1 MKKNISKPDFTKAF
15 KIFLSFGTLS
25 LAISGITLI
34 GIKNRDKTEHF
45 NVPITHSDQQ
55 TEKLLDQINY
65 LSIGDSISA
74 GFNWD
79 YSVDL
84 RGKIDENNKIN
95 GLSYPAFFASFI
107 QKIKPNALKS
117 FDNLALS
124 WTTISD
130 WLYLLNP
137 ENQFYKNSDKTHF
150 NFNYHLDK
158 KLDSPYGQQIR
169 DVFGDFNLNSY
180 PKLYQKIKNSN
191 LLTLSLGANDLMESI
206 DFRTIAK
213 PMQKLASKGEAS
225 FEFAQNI
232 EIANQKIYRNLQL
245 LIHRL
250 REINPD
256 LQIVLVGYNSLSSKI
271 IKFFE
276 KMLTNEIGVP
286 ENYAD
291 SVIKRLN
298 STIKKAAKTQKVNY
312 VDLYNESIWQEKSSE
327 FSTND
332 LDIHPSTKGYKKM
345 AQDLLFKLAF
355 EQNLEFKNEAN
366 TKLNWDENYVQKDA
380 NYYRRILN
388 LGQNSKILKA
398 LTVDNSPE
406 KFISENSE
414 IEELTTK
421 NVKKATKS
429 PIENFINV
437 ILNNNFGAF
446 LSRFVQ
452 LAVQNNSSVQK
463 VLTDFW
469 QENQNSGAS
478 FSEIL
483 QKIYSSG
490 FFSKIINRFQDYVQ
504 DVTNNKNWEKA
515 TISGLVNYIFADF
528 DEKQIIDV
536 LNTVVTSEFADKN
549 PEKIKELIFSS
560 IFGQTIIQDLLI
572 NNIIKIDL
580 KNKEDLKVVFTFDSI
595 RKLFSKI
602 ITDYHLRSSEY
613 KNSQNFHE
621 IIRTYLENPDNDN
634 DNVIFIRNFISETLK
649 HHESVK
655 LLVSIINDNFEF
667 NLNEADQ
674 SAIVNLLVS
683 IADVVVR
690 TNVWAKLNDQAA
702 KNFLGVIK
710 GIKTTDIAE
719 NIASIFSEQIYT
731 NYSSFFK
738 DSKNLLDLFHELLSF
753 DLSQNQID
761 SLKKL
766 LNKFYPILTKFDIT
780 NFIDDSDPNYAS
792 FSFFFDSLKDFLSS
806 NSFKPLVDIVN
817 QAINDF
823 LVNKS
828 TYQQIDSLN
837 RFGFQFLANNLPKL
851 EENIYEFIA
860 RNVENGEFLTNLSSL
875 ISNSLSSQG
884 LNDTSISTFTSIIEL
899 IFQDFRDKYQAWKED
914 KTSPTDN
921 LIFTF
926 VKAALE
932 NFKAFTKENFDE
944 YNSAKLRFEEAQKQQ
959 KTLEIAQYSH
969 KMASLDETLSFQ
981 NFSSYFLNNF
991 FSQETIYKL
1000 LKNLASLDFKTKI
1013 LDGNLVLFFKNLFGQ
1028 SFLHKQLLEKLNQN
1042 SFFSKPKIQNSLL
1055 SILTNFFESEQV
1067 DKLLSELIKYFFDQR
1082 KFELHP
1088 NFNSLVENFIKENTS
1103 LIEEVFRL
1111 FLGDSSTWNSISDF
1125 LKIILQE
1132 YNLKLSD
1139 NSVQTILDLVRD
1151 IFSKL
1156 RDSTLDFDDQTK
1168 THSPLII
1175 KALISIIF
1183 DAISGNSTPKKPVLE
1198 TLFDSLSVDIANNYY
1213 STEESNNLDNSENQG
1228 KISQNS
1234 ISTLISEIISSDP
1247 ISEQIR
1253 AGLKNVPK
1261 DYLDNIL
1268 PIFDWFLKSPELK
1281 NLFNSYFK
1289 IVAKAK
1295 IQKPLDNFSLIKTL
1309 FERQHFNKII
1319 GEFIVK
1325 LDEKN
1330 ETLVDNFGKLAGKI
1344 FETQFE
1350 KTEFQPLFK
1359 LVKEIIQNNIDNF
1372 YKNESDPKDLFP
1384 PEASTV
1390 NVSQDFSEGPVK
1402 TQLFSDTE
1410 PNAAQNSTST
1420 STSNQSD
1427 STQLESIYTKENA
1440 LLTKFISILGK
1451 FTSGDFS
1458 ASDLNLLLESEIAKE
1473 EFIVELIKQV
1483 ASVYNKIDES
1493 EKDNLW
1499 KVITK
1504 IFQSKFFKEKINS
1517 LAIGDVS
1524 SFSLFSNL
1532 SEEKRQQIEP
1542 LLKDLLL
1549 QFLPDSANKVLI
1561 FRLLKYINENPM
1573 VFKDVKTFSSLLA
1586 NFLNDKPSSQINQN
1600 QNQSEVQN
1608 NSEFLKSYLWYVV
1621 NFLVKDEK
1629 FSELVIDVIASY
1641 LKLNLD
1647 DNKDYSSKIENP
1659 REMLK
1664 KFLREF
1670 IGLGLENPLISGIL
1684 DQIVDAIKKSDTSQ
1698 QAKSFFETLFNK
1710 LDLSKVLN
1718 LDLVI
1723 KIEPKIEDSTPQTPQ
1738 IDTQNLIN
1746 ETNLSINTPKGQ
1758 KISTQLFAEFF
1769 DTLFLTSP
1777 KWDSRNKDN
1786 NSPILNELNNIEYT
1800 GISLKEVFGSGS
1812 NKGSGGNGGSGG
1824 NDGSGGKDSQL
1835 DAISKLF
1842 HKIWYSEKT
1851 KEKISIDNFKN
1862 TPKGRFLY
1870 RLVLILLFY
1879 TYESRI
1885 SQANYIVRSS
1895 AFYGGAL
1902 SSYTASEVIRASLQS
1917 GEQSNKNNTRDSD
1930 YKTFIDKI
1938 IGDPVKSKGW
1948 LWNTYYKSHDVK
1960 LNDMLTMIYYN
1971 SETNRFSDVT
1981 GQPKLR
1987 DQIFQQ
1993 IHDGTYPANY
2003 EDPNRTR

>member
-213 PMQKLASKGEAS
+213 PMQKLASKGEAN

-312 VDLYNESIWQEKSSE
+312 VDLYNESIWQNKTFE

-366 TKLNWDENYVQKDA
+366 TKLNWGENYVQKDT

-388 LGQNSKILKA
+388 LGQNSEIFNA

-406 KFISENSE
+406 KFISEDSE
-414 IEELTTK
+414 IEKLTVQ
-421 NVKKATKS
+421 NVKKPAES

-446 LSRFVQ
+446 LSRFMQ

-469 QENQNSGAS
+469 QENQNSGTS

-490 FFSKIINRFQDYVQ
+490 FFSKIINRFQTYVQ
-504 DVTNNKNWEKA
+504 DVTNKKDWEKA

-602 ITDYHLRSSEY
+602 ITDYHLRSNQY

-702 KNFLGVIK
+702 KNFLDVIK
-710 GIKTTDIAE
+710 NIKTTDIAE

-792 FSFFFDSLKDFLSS
+792 FSFFFDSAKDFLAS
-806 NSFKPLVDIVN
+806 NSFKPLTDIVN

-860 RNVENGEFLTNLSSL
+860 RNVENGEFLTNLTSL
-875 ISNSLSSQG
+875 ISSSLSSQG
-884 LNDTSISTFTSIIEL
+884 LNDKSIETFTSIIKL
-899 IFQDFRDKYQAWKED
+899 IFQDFRDKYQALKED
-914 KTSPTDN
+914 ETSPTDN

-926 VKAALE
+926 VKSALE

-959 KTLEIAQYSH
+959 KAVEIAQYSH

-991 FSQETIYKL
+991 FTQETIYKL
-1000 LKNLASLDFKTKI
+1000 LKNLASLDFKNKI
-1013 LDGNLVLFFKNLFGQ
+1013 SNENLVSFFKNLFGQ
-1028 SFLHKQLLEKLNQN
+1028 SFLHKQLIEKLNQN
-1042 SFFSKPKIQNSLL
+1042 SFFSKPKIKNSVL

-1067 DKLLSELIKYFFDQR
+1067 EKLISELIKYFFDEK
-1082 KFELHP
+1082 KFVLYP
-1088 NFNSLVENFIKENTS
+1088 NFNSLVENFIKENTP

-1139 NSVQTILDLVRD
+1139 SSVQTILDLVRD

-1156 RDSTLDFDDQTK
+1156 RNSTLNFDDQTK

-1183 DAISGNSTPKKPVLE
+1183 DAISGNSTPKKSVLE
-1198 TLFDSLSVDIANNYY
+1198 TLFDSFSVDIANNYY
-1213 STEESNNLDNSENQG
+1213 SEDQTNSLDNRENQG
-1228 KISQNS
+1228 KISQDS
-1234 ISTLISEIISSDP
+1234 ISTLISEIISSNP

-1253 AGLKNVPK
+1253 VGLKNVPQ
-1261 DYLDNIL
+1261 DYLENIL

-1309 FERQHFNKII
+1309 FEKQYFNKII
-1319 GEFIVK
+1319 GDFIVK
-1325 LDEKN
+1325 LDETN
-1330 ETLVDNFGKLAGKI
+1330 DTLIDNFGKLAGKI
-1344 FETQFE
+1344 FETEFE

-1372 YKNESDPKDLFP
+1372 YKNESDPKELFP
-1384 PEASTV
+1384 PEAATV
-1390 NVSQDFSEGPVK
+1390 NVSQDVSEALAN
-1402 TQLFSDTE
+1402 TQLFSD
-1410 PNAAQNSTST
+1410 ASDAQESQSSSPPTTPSETTSPK
-1420 STSNQSD
+1420 SEAN
-1427 STQLESIYTKENA
+1427 YTKDNA

-1458 ASDLNLLLESEIAKE
+1458 ASDLNLLLESEIANE

-1483 ASVYNKIDES
+1483 ASVYNKIEES
-1493 EKDNLW
+1493 EKNDLW

-1524 SFSLFSNL
+1524 SFPLFSNL
-1532 SEEKRQQIEP
+1532 SEQKKQQIEP
-1542 LLKDLLL
+1542 LLKELLL
-1549 QFLPDSANKVLI
+1549 EFLPDSANKVLI
-1561 FRLLKYINENPM
+1561 FRLLRYINENPM
-1573 VFKDVKTFSSLLA
+1573 VFKEVKTFSSLLV
-1586 NFLNDKPSSQINQN
+1586 NFLNDKPSTQKNQS

-1621 NFLVKDEK
+1621 HFLVKNDK
-1629 FSELVIDVIASY
+1629 FSNLVIDVIASY

-1647 DNKDYSSKIENP
+1647 NKDYSSKIEKP
-1659 REMLK
+1659 RDILK
-1664 KFLREF
+1664 EFLRKF

-1684 DQIVDAIKKSDTSQ
+1684 DQIVESIKKSDTSQ

-1718 LDLVI
+1718 LDLVV
-1723 KIEPKIEDSTPQTPQ
+1723 KIEPKIGDSTQQTSQ
-1738 IDTQNLIN
+1738 TETQNLID
-1746 ETNLSINTPKGQ
+1746 ETNLSIKTPTGQ

-1777 KWDSRNKDN
+1777 KWDSTNKDN

-1800 GISLKEVFGSGS
+1800 GISLKEVFGSSG
-1812 NKGSGGNGGSGG
+1812 NKGSGGKGGSGV
-1824 NDGSGGKDSQL
+1824 NNESGGKDSQL

-1851 KEKISIDNFKN
+1851 KSKISIDNFKDSA
-1862 TPKGRFLY
+1862 KGRFLY

-1885 SQANYIVRSS
+1885 SQANYIIQSS
-1895 AFYGGAL
+1895 AFYGGLL

-1917 GEQSNKNNTRDSD
+1917 GEQSDKNNTKDD
-1930 YKTFIDKI
+1930 EYKTFIDKI
-1938 IGDPVKSKGW
+1938 IGNPVKSSGW
-1948 LWNTYYKSHDVK
+1948 WTTWYKSYDVK

-1971 SETNRFSDVT
+1971 LDANRFFHDT

-1993 IHDGTYPANY
+1993 IHDGTYPDNY
-2003 EDPNRTR
+2003 ENPTTKR

>member
-34 GIKNRDKTEHF
+34 GIKNRDKTEYF

-137 ENQFYKNSDKTHF
+137 ENPVYKHSDKTHF

-169 DVFGDFNLNSY
+169 EVFGDFNSNSY
-180 PKLYQKIKNSN
+180 PKLYKKIKDSN

-213 PMQKLASKGEAS
+213 PMQKLASKGEAN

-232 EIANQKIYRNLQL
+232 EIVNQKIYRNLQL
-245 LIHRL
+245 LIQSL
-250 REINPD
+250 RKINPD

-286 ENYAD
+286 ENYVD
-291 SVIKRLN
+291 LVIKRLN
-298 STIKKAAKTQKVNY
+298 STIKKAAKSQKVNY
-312 VDLYNESIWQEKSSE
+312 VDLYNESIWQAKTSE

-355 EQNLEFKNEAN
+355 QQDLEFKNEAN
-366 TKLNWDENYVQKDA
+366 TKLQWDENYVQKDT

-388 LGQNSKILKA
+388 LGNNSEIFNA

-406 KFISENSE
+406 KFISEDSE
-414 IEELTTK
+414 IEKLTTQ
-421 NVKKATKS
+421 NVKKSTES

-446 LSRFVQ
+446 LSRFMQ

-463 VLTDFW
+463 ILTDFW
-469 QENQNSGAS
+469 QENQKSGAS

-490 FFSKIINRFQDYVQ
+490 FFSKIINRFQTYVQ
-504 DVTNNKNWEKA
+504 DVTNKKDWEKA
-515 TISGLVNYIFADF
+515 TISGLVNYIFVDF

-613 KNSQNFHE
+613 KNAQNFHE
-621 IIRTYLENPDNDN
+621 IIRTYLENPENDN

-649 HHESVK
+649 HHDSVK

-766 LNKFYPILTKFDIT
+766 LNKFYPVLTKFDIT
-780 NFIDDSDPNYAS
+780 NFIDDSNPNFAS
-792 FSFFFDSLKDFLSS
+792 FSFFLDSAKDFLSS
-806 NSFKPLVDIVN
+806 NSFKPLADIVN
-817 QAINDF
+817 QAIDDF

-828 TYQQIDSLN
+828 IYQQIDNLN

-875 ISNSLSSQG
+875 ISNSLNSQG
-884 LNDTSISTFTSIIEL
+884 LNEKSIETFTSIIEL
-899 IFQDFRDKYQAWKED
+899 IFQDFRDKYLLWKED
-914 KTSPTDN
+914 NTSPTDN

-926 VKAALE
+926 VKAALD

-944 YNSAKLRFEEAQKQQ
+944 YNSVKLRFEEAEKQQ
-959 KTLEIAQYSH
+959 KAVEIARYSH

-991 FSQETIYKL
+991 FSQDTIYKL
-1000 LKNLASLDFKTKI
+1000 LKNLASLNFKTKI
-1013 LDGNLVLFFKNLFGQ
+1013 SDDNLVLFFKNLFGQ

-1055 SILTNFFESEQV
+1055 SILTNFFESKEV
-1067 DKLLSELIKYFFDQR
+1067 EKLLSELIKYFFDEK
-1082 KFELHP
+1082 KFQSHP
-1088 NFNSLVENFIKENTS
+1088 NFNSLVENFLKENTP

-1132 YNLKLSD
+1132 YNLKLSEQ
-1139 NSVQTILDLVRD
+1139 SVQTILDLVRD

-1156 RDSTLDFDDQTK
+1156 RDSTLDFNDQTK

-1213 STEESNNLDNSENQG
+1213 STDQTNTLDNTEKQA

-1253 AGLKNVPK
+1253 AGLKNVPQ

-1281 NLFNSYFK
+1281 DLFNSYFK
-1289 IVAKAK
+1289 IVAKAQ

-1309 FERQHFNKII
+1309 FEQQYFNKII
-1319 GEFIVK
+1319 GDFIVK

-1330 ETLVDNFGKLAGKI
+1330 ETLIDNFGKLAGKI
-1344 FETQFE
+1344 FETEFE

-1359 LVKEIIQNNIDNF
+1359 LVKEIIQNNIDHF
-1372 YKNESDPKDLFP
+1372 YKNESDPKQLLI
-1384 PEASTV
+1384 PEATTV

-1410 PNAAQNSTST
+1410 PNVAQNPAST

-1483 ASVYNKIDES
+1483 ASVYNKIQDS
-1493 EKDNLW
+1493 EKNDLW

-1504 IFQSKFFKEKINS
+1504 IFQSKFFKDKINS

-1542 LLKDLLL
+1542 LLKELLL
-1549 QFLPDSANKVLI
+1549 EFLPDSANKVLI
-1561 FRLLKYINENPM
+1561 FRLLRYINENQK
-1573 VFKDVKTFSSLLA
+1573 VFKHVKTFSSLLA
-1586 NFLNDKPSSQINQN
+1586 NFLNDKPSTQSAQSQD
-1600 QNQSEVQN
+1600 QSEVQN
-1608 NSEFLKSYLWYVV
+1608 NGEFLKSYLWYVV
-1621 NFLVKDEK
+1621 HFLVKNDK
-1629 FSELVIDVIASY
+1629 FSNLVIDVIASY

-1647 DNKDYSSKIENP
+1647 NKDYSSKIEKP
-1659 REMLK
+1659 RDILK
-1664 KFLREF
+1664 EFLRKF

-1684 DQIVDAIKKSDTSQ
+1684 DQIVESIKNSDTSQ

-1718 LDLVI
+1718 LDLVV
-1723 KIEPKIEDSTPQTPQ
+1723 KIEPKIGDSTQQTSQ
-1738 IDTQNLIN
+1738 TETQNLID
-1746 ETNLSINTPKGQ
+1746 ETNLSIKTPTGQ

-1777 KWDSRNKDN
+1777 KWDSTNKDN

-1800 GISLKEVFGSGS
+1800 GISLKEVFGSSS
-1812 NKGSGGNGGSGG
+1812 NKGSGGKGGSGV
-1824 NDGSGGKDSQL
+1824 NNGSGGKDSQL

-1851 KEKISIDNFKN
+1851 KSKISIDNFKDSA
-1862 TPKGRFLY
+1862 KGRFLY

-1885 SQANYIVRSS
+1885 SQANYIIQSS
-1895 AFYGGAL
+1895 AFYGGLL

-1917 GEQSNKNNTRDSD
+1917 GEQSDKNNTKDD
-1930 YKTFIDKI
+1930 EYKTFIDKI
-1938 IGDPVKSKGW
+1938 IGNPVKSSGW
-1948 LWNTYYKSHDVK
+1948 WTTWYKSYDVK

-1971 SETNRFSDVT
+1971 LDANRFFHDT

-1993 IHDGTYPANY
+1993 IHDGTYPDNY
-2003 EDPNRTR
+2003 ENPTTKR

>member
-25 LAISGITLI
+25 LVISGITLI

-79 YSVDL
+79 YSIDL
-84 RGKIDENNKIN
+84 RGKIDENNQIN

-169 DVFGDFNLNSY
+169 EVFGDFNLNSY
-180 PKLYQKIKNSN
+180 PKLYKKIKDSN

-213 PMQKLASKGEAS
+213 PLQKLASKGEAN

-245 LIHRL
+245 LIQRL

-298 STIKKAAKTQKVNY
+298 STIKKAAKNQKVNY
-312 VDLYNESIWQEKSSE
+312 VDLYNESIWQAKSSE

-366 TKLNWDENYVQKDA
+366 TKLNWDENYVQKDT

-388 LGQNSKILKA
+388 LGQNSDIFNA
-398 LTVDNSPE
+398 LTVDNSTE

-414 IEELTTK
+414 IEEWTAQ
-421 NVKKATKS
+421 NVKKPTES
-429 PIENFINV
+429 PIENFVNV

-446 LSRFVQ
+446 LSRFIQ
-452 LAVQNNSSVQK
+452 LAVQNNSSAQK
-463 VLTDFW
+463 ILTDFW
-469 QENQNSGAS
+469 QENQKSGAS

-504 DVTNNKNWEKA
+504 DVTDNKNWEKA

-621 IIRTYLENPDNDN
+621 IIRTYLENPNNDN

-655 LLVSIINDNFEF
+655 LLISIINDNFEF
-667 NLNEADQ
+667 NLNDADQ
-674 SAIVNLLVS
+674 NAIVNLLVS

-702 KNFLGVIK
+702 KNFLDVIK
-710 GIKTTDIAE
+710 KINTTDIAE

-780 NFIDDSDPNYAS
+780 NFIDDSNPNYAS
-792 FSFFFDSLKDFLSS
+792 FSFFFDSAKDFLAS
-806 NSFKPLVDIVN
+806 NSFKPLADIVN

-884 LNDTSISTFTSIIEL
+884 LNEKSIETFTSIIKL

-914 KTSPTDN
+914 KTNPTDN

-926 VKAALE
+926 VKSALE

-944 YNSAKLRFEEAQKQQ
+944 YNSAKLRFEEAKKQQ
-959 KTLEIAQYSH
+959 KTVEITQYSH
-969 KMASLDETLSFQ
+969 KMATLDEALSFQ

-991 FSQETIYKL
+991 FSQGTIYKL
-1000 LKNLASLDFKTKI
+1000 LKNLASLDFKNKI
-1013 LDGNLVLFFKNLFGQ
+1013 SNENLVSFFKNLFGQ

-1042 SFFSKPKIQNSLL
+1042 SFFSKPKIKNSVLN
-1055 SILTNFFESEQV
+1055 ILTNFFESEQV
-1067 DKLLSELIKYFFDQR
+1067 EKLLSELIKYFFDEE
-1082 KFELHP
+1082 KFKSHP
-1088 NFNSLVENFIKENTS
+1088 NFNSLVENFLKENTP

-1111 FLGDSSTWNSISDF
+1111 FLGDSSTWNSISEF

-1139 NSVQTILDLVRD
+1139 SSVQTILDLVRD

-1156 RDSTLDFDDQTK
+1156 RDSTLDFNDQTK

-1198 TLFDSLSVDIANNYY
+1198 TLFDSFSVDIANNYY
-1213 STEESNNLDNSENQG
+1213 SEDQTNTLNNRENQG
-1228 KISQNS
+1228 TISQDS
-1234 ISTLISEIISSDP
+1234 ISTLISEIISSNP
-1247 ISEQIR
+1247 ISEEIR
-1253 AGLKNVPK
+1253 ASLKNVPQK
-1261 DYLDNIL
+1261 YLDNIL

-1309 FERQHFNKII
+1309 FEQQYFNKII
-1319 GEFIVK
+1319 GDFIVK

-1330 ETLVDNFGKLAGKI
+1330 ETLIDNFGKLAGKI

-1372 YKNESDPKDLFP
+1372 YKNESDPKELLI
-1384 PEASTV
+1384 PEATTV
-1390 NVSQDFSEGPVK
+1390 NVSQDFSEEPAK
-1402 TQLFSDTE
+1402 TQLFSDAE
-1410 PNAAQNSTST
+1410 PNAGQNSTST
-1420 STSNQSD
+1420 STLNASD
-1427 STQLESIYTKENA
+1427 SSQLQANYTKDNA

-1458 ASDLNLLLESEIAKE
+1458 ASDLNLLLESEIANE

-1483 ASVYNKIDES
+1483 ASVYNKIQDS
-1493 EKDNLW
+1493 EKNDLW

-1504 IFQSKFFKEKINS
+1504 IFQSKFFKDKINS

-1532 SEEKRQQIEP
+1532 SEAKRHQIEP
-1542 LLKDLLL
+1542 LLKELLL
-1549 QFLPDSANKVLI
+1549 EFLPNSANKVLI
-1561 FRLLKYINENPM
+1561 FRLLSYINKNPM
-1573 VFKDVKTFSSLLA
+1573 VFKGVKTFSSLLA
-1586 NFLNDKPSSQINQN
+1586 NFLKDELSTQN
-1600 QNQSEVQN
+1600 TQSQNQSEVQN

-1621 NFLVKDEK
+1621 HFLVKNDK
-1629 FSELVIDVIASY
+1629 FSDLVIDVIASY

-1659 REMLK
+1659 RDILK
-1664 KFLREF
+1664 KFLTEF

-1684 DQIVDAIKKSDTSQ
+1684 DQIVDSIKNSDTSQ

-1718 LDLVI
+1718 LDLVV
-1723 KIEPKIEDSTPQTPQ
+1723 KIEPKIEDSVQPTSQTE
-1738 IDTQNLIN
+1738 TQNLID
-1746 ETNLSINTPKGQ
+1746 ETNLSINAPKGQ

-1769 DTLFLTSP
+1769 DTLFLASP
-1777 KWDSRNKDN
+1777 KWDSANKDN

-1800 GISLKEVFGSGS
+1800 GISLKEVFGSG
-1812 NKGSGGNGGSGG
+1812 GNGGSGG
-1824 NDGSGGKDSQL
+1824 KGGSGGNNGSGGKDSQL

-1851 KEKISIDNFKN
+1851 KSKISIDNFKN

-1917 GEQSNKNNTRDSD
+1917 GEQSDKNNTKDSD

-1948 LWNTYYKSHDVK
+1948 IWNTYYSSSDVK

-1971 SETNRFSDVT
+1971 LEGNRFSHDT

-1987 DQIFQQ
+1987 DQVLQQ
-1993 IHDGTYPANY
+1993 IHDGTYPTNY
-2003 EDPNRTR
+2003 DKPTRAK

>member
-34 GIKNRDKTEHF
+34 GIKNRDKTEHI
-45 NVPITHSDQQ
+45 NIPITHSDQQ

-107 QKIKPNALKS
+107 QKIKPNALRS

-150 NFNYHLDK
+150 NFNYYLDQ

-213 PMQKLASKGEAS
+213 PMQKLASKGEAN

-291 SVIKRLN
+291 SVVKRLN
-298 STIKKAAKTQKVNY
+298 STIKKAAKNQKVNY
-312 VDLYNESIWQEKSSE
+312 VDLYNESIWQAKSSE
-327 FSTND
+327 FSAND

-366 TKLNWDENYVQKDA
+366 TKLQWDENYVQKDT

-388 LGQNSKILKA
+388 LGNNSKIFNA

-406 KFISENSE
+406 KFISETSE
-414 IEELTTK
+414 IEELTTQ
-421 NVKKATKS
+421 NVKKATQS

-446 LSRFVQ
+446 LSRFMQ

-463 VLTDFW
+463 ILTDFW
-469 QENQNSGAS
+469 QENQNSDAS

-490 FFSKIINRFQDYVQ
+490 FFSKIINRFQTYVQ
-504 DVTNNKNWEKA
+504 DVTDNKNWEKA

-621 IIRTYLENPDNDN
+621 IIRTYLENPDNDS

-792 FSFFFDSLKDFLSS
+792 FSFFFDSAKDFLAS
-806 NSFKPLVDIVN
+806 NSFKPLTDIVN

-884 LNDTSISTFTSIIEL
+884 LNEESIETFTSIIKL
-899 IFQDFRDKYQAWKED
+899 IFQDFRDKYQALKED
-914 KTSPTDN
+914 DTSPTDN

-944 YNSAKLRFEEAQKQQ
+944 YNSTKLRFEEAEKQQ
-959 KTLEIAQYSH
+959 KTVEIAQYSH

-1000 LKNLASLDFKTKI
+1000 LKNLASLDFKNKI
-1013 LDGNLVLFFKNLFGQ
+1013 PDGNLVLFFKNLFGQ

-1042 SFFSKPKIQNSLL
+1042 SFFSKPKIKNSLL
-1055 SILTNFFESEQV
+1055 SILTNFFESKEV
-1067 DKLLSELIKYFFDQR
+1067 EKLLSELIKYFFDEK
-1082 KFELHP
+1082 KFVLYP

-1111 FLGDSSTWNSISDF
+1111 FLGDSSTWNSISEF

-1132 YNLKLSD
+1132 YNLKLSEE
-1139 NSVQTILDLVRD
+1139 SVQTILNLVRD

-1156 RDSTLDFDDQTK
+1156 KDSTLDFNDQTK

-1198 TLFDSLSVDIANNYY
+1198 TLFDSFSVDIANNYY
-1213 STEESNNLDNSENQG
+1213 STDQTNSLDNRENQG
-1228 KISQNS
+1228 KISQES
-1234 ISTLISEIISSDP
+1234 ISTLISEIISSTP

-1253 AGLKNVPK
+1253 AGLKNVPQ

-1268 PIFDWFLKSPELK
+1268 PIFDWFLKSPKLK
-1281 NLFNSYFK
+1281 DLFNSYFK

-1309 FERQHFNKII
+1309 FEQQYFNKII

-1330 ETLVDNFGKLAGKI
+1330 ETLIDNFGQLAGKI
-1344 FETQFE
+1344 FETKFE
-1350 KTEFQPLFK
+1350 KSEFQPLFK

-1372 YKNESDPKDLFP
+1372 YKNESDPKELII
-1384 PEASTV
+1384 PEATTV
-1390 NVSQDFSEGPVK
+1390 NVSQDFSEGLAK

-1410 PNAAQNSTST
+1410 PNVDQNSSSPTTSSETT
-1420 STSNQSD
+1420 SPKSEPN
-1427 STQLESIYTKENA
+1427 YTKDNA

-1458 ASDLNLLLESEIAKE
+1458 ASDLNLLLESEIANE

-1483 ASVYNKIDES
+1483 ASVYSKIEDS
-1493 EKDNLW
+1493 KKDNLW

-1532 SEEKRQQIEP
+1532 SEEKRQEIEP
-1542 LLKDLLL
+1542 LLKELLL

-1586 NFLNDKPSSQINQN
+1586 NFLKDESTQSAQSQS
-1600 QNQSEVQN
+1600 QSEVQN

-1621 NFLVKDEK
+1621 HFLVKNDK
-1629 FSELVIDVIASY
+1629 FSNLVIDVIASY

-1647 DNKDYSSKIENP
+1647 DNKDYSSKIEKP
-1659 REMLK
+1659 RDILK
-1664 KFLREF
+1664 KFLKEF
-1670 IGLGLENPLISGIL
+1670 IGLGLENPLISGIF
-1684 DQIVDAIKKSDTSQ
+1684 DQIVDSIKNSDTTQ

-1718 LDLVI
+1718 LDLVV
-1723 KIEPKIEDSTPQTPQ
+1723 KIEPKIEDSTKPASQ
-1738 IDTQNLIN
+1738 IDNQNLIDN
-1746 ETNLSINTPKGQ
+1746 TNLSIKTPKEQ

-1777 KWDSRNKDN
+1777 KWDSANKDN

-1800 GISLKEVFGSGS
+1800 GISLKEVFGSS
-1812 NKGSGGNGGSGG
+1812 GNGGSGG
-1824 NDGSGGKDSQL
+1824 KAGSGGNGGSGGKDSQL

-1842 HKIWYSEKT
+1842 HKIWFSEITKT
-1851 KEKISIDNFKN
+1851 KISIDNFKD
-1862 TPKGRFLY
+1862 TAKGRFLY

-1885 SQANYIVRSS
+1885 SKLGVKTW

-1902 SSYTASEVIRASLQS
+1902 SSYTASEIIRTSLQN
-1917 GEQSNKNNTRDSD
+1917 GEQSNQTKKTDTD
-1930 YKTFIDKI
+1930 YKNFIDKV
-1938 IGDPVKSKGW
+1938 IGDPVKVPGYF
-1948 LWNTYYKSHDVK
+1948 WNTYYSSSDVK

-1971 SETNRFSDVT
+1971 SEKNRFVHDT

-1987 DQIFQQ
+1987 DQILQQ
-1993 IHDGTYPANY
+1993 IHDGTYPDKHDN
-2003 EDPNRTR
+2003 PNRTR

>member
-1 MKKNISKPDFTKAF
+1 MKKNISKPDFSKAF

-34 GIKNRDKTEHF
+34 GIKNRDKTERF
-45 NVPITHSDQQ
+45 NIPVTHSDQQ

-79 YSVDL
+79 YSLDL
-84 RGKIDENNKIN
+84 RGKIDSNNKIN

-124 WTTISD
+124 WTTIAD

-137 ENQFYKNSDKTHF
+137 ENEFYKHSDKTHF
-150 NFNYHLDK
+150 HFNYHLDK
-158 KLDSPYGQQIR
+158 KLDSPYGEQIR
-169 DVFGDFNLNSY
+169 DVFGDFNSNSY
-180 PKLYQKIKNSN
+180 PKLYKKIKDSN
-191 LLTLSLGANDLMESI
+191 LLTLSLGANDLIEAI
-206 DFRTIAK
+206 DFRAIAK
-213 PMQKLASKGEAS
+213 PMQKLATKAEAN

-232 EIANQKIYRNLQL
+232 EIASQKIYRNLQL
-245 LIHRL
+245 LIQSL
-250 REINPD
+250 RQINPD

-276 KMLTNEIGVP
+276 KMLTNEIGLP

-291 SVIKRLN
+291 LIIQRLN
-298 STIKKAAKTQKVNY
+298 STIQKAAKSQKVNY
-312 VDLYNESIWQEKSSE
+312 VDLYNESIWQNKTSE
-327 FSTND
+327 FATND

-355 EQNLEFKNEAN
+355 EQDLEFKQEAN
-366 TKLNWDENYVQKDA
+366 TKLQWDENYVQKDI
-380 NYYRRILN
+380 NSYRRILN
-388 LGQNSKILKA
+388 LGKNSEIFSA
-398 LTVDNSPE
+398 LTVENSPE

-414 IEELTTK
+414 IEELTIQ
-421 NVKKATKS
+421 NVKKAENS
-429 PIENFINV
+429 PIQNFVNV

-446 LSRFVQ
+446 LNRFIQ

-463 VLTDFW
+463 ILTDFW
-469 QENQNSGAS
+469 QENQKTGAS
-478 FSEIL
+478 FTEIL
-483 QKIYSSG
+483 QKIFSSG
-490 FFSKIINRFQDYVQ
+490 FFSQIIERFQSYVQ

-515 TISGLVNYIFADF
+515 TISDLVSYIFADF

-536 LNTVVTSEFADKN
+536 LNTVVTSEFADNN
-549 PEKIKELIFSS
+549 PEKIKDLIFAS
-560 IFGQTIIQDLLI
+560 IFGQTIVQDLLI

-580 KNKEDLKVVFTFDSI
+580 KNKEDLKIVFTFDSI

-602 ITDYHLRSSEY
+602 ITDYHLRSKDY
-613 KNSQNFHE
+613 KNSQNFQE
-621 IIRTYLENPDNDN
+621 IIRTYLENPENDN
-634 DNVIFIRNFISETLK
+634 DNVAFIRNFISETLK
-649 HHESVK
+649 HHESVQ
-655 LLVSIINDNFEF
+655 LLVTIINDNFEF

-674 SAIVNLLVS
+674 TSIVDLLVS

-702 KNFLGVIK
+702 KNFLSVIK
-710 GIKTTDIAE
+710 QIKTTDISE
-719 NIASIFSEQIYT
+719 NITSIFSEQIYT

-766 LNKFYPILTKFDIT
+766 LNKFYPILTKFDLS
-780 NFIDDSDPNYAS
+780 NFIDDSNPNFAS

-806 NSFKPLVDIVN
+806 NSFKPLADIVN

-823 LVNKS
+823 LINKS
-828 TYQQIDSLN
+828 TYRQIDNLN

-860 RNVENGEFLTNLSSL
+860 RNVENGQFLTNLTSL

-884 LNDTSISTFTSIIEL
+884 LNDRSISTFTSIIEL
-899 IFQDFRDKYQAWKED
+899 IFHDFRDKYQIWKQD
-914 KTSPTDN
+914 RSAPTDN
-921 LIFTF
+921 LIFAF

-932 NFKAFTKENFDE
+932 NFEAFYKENFDE
-944 YNSAKLRFEEAQKQQ
+944 YNSVKFRLDEAKKQQ
-959 KTLEIAQYSH
+959 NTLEIEQYSR
-969 KMASLDETLSFQ
+969 KIALLDEALSFQ

-991 FSQETIYKL
+991 FTQDTIYTL

-1013 LDGNLVLFFKNLFGQ
+1013 SDENLVLFFKNLFEQ

-1042 SFFSKPKIQNSLL
+1042 SFFSNPKIQNSLL
-1055 SILTNFFESEQV
+1055 NVLTNFFESQQV
-1067 DKLLSELIKYFFDQR
+1067 EKLLSKLIEYFFD
-1082 KFELHP
+1082 KKAFELHP
-1088 NFNSLVENFIKENTS
+1088 NFNSLVENFLKQNTS
-1103 LIEEVFRL
+1103 LIEQVFTL
-1111 FLGDSSTWNSISDF
+1111 FLGDSSTWNSISEF

-1132 YNLKLSD
+1132 YKLNLSEK
-1139 NSVQTILDLVRD
+1139 SVQTILDLVRD

-1156 RDSTLDFDDQTK
+1156 KDSTLDFSDQSK

-1198 TLFDSLSVDIANNYY
+1198 TLFDSFSVDIANNYY
-1213 STEESNNLDNSENQG
+1213 STDQTNNLDNSENQST
-1228 KISQNS
+1228 ISQDS
-1234 ISTLISEIISSDP
+1234 IATLISEVVRSNP

-1253 AGLKNVPK
+1253 AGLANIPQE
-1261 DYLDNIL
+1261 YLESVM
-1268 PIFDWFLKSPELK
+1268 PIFDWFLQSPALK
-1281 NLFNSYFK
+1281 DLFNSYFK
-1289 IVAKAK
+1289 IVAKAEIK
-1295 IQKPLDNFSLIKTL
+1295 QPLNNLSLIKTL
-1309 FERQHFNKII
+1309 FEKQYFNKII

-1330 ETLVDNFGKLAGKI
+1330 DTLIDNFGTLAGKI

-1359 LVKEIIQNNIDNF
+1359 LVKEIIQNNLENF
-1372 YKNESDPKDLFP
+1372 YKDEIDPKQLFS
-1384 PEASTV
+1384 PEAATV
-1390 NVSQDFSEGPVK
+1390 NVSQNFSEAPAN
-1402 TQLFSDTE
+1402 TQLFNDTSNTE
-1410 PNAAQNSTST
+1410 ESQNSSSTTTSSEIT
-1420 STSNQSD
+1420 LT
-1427 STQLESIYTKENA
+1427 ESAANYTKENA
-1440 LLTKFISILGK
+1440 LLTKFISVLSRL
-1451 FTSGDFS
+1451 TSGDFS
-1458 ASDLNLLLESEIAKE
+1458 LSNFNLLLESEIANE

-1483 ASVYNKIDES
+1483 ASVYNKIEES

-1499 KVITK
+1499 KVITR

-1532 SEEKRQQIEP
+1532 SQEKKQQIEP

-1549 QFLPDSANKVLI
+1549 EFLPDSANKVLI
-1561 FRLLKYINENPM
+1561 FRLLKYINKNPM
-1573 VFKDVKTFSSLLA
+1573 AFKDVKTFSSLLA
-1586 NFLNDKPSSQINQN
+1586 SFLKDEPSTQANQIQ
-1600 QNQSEVQN
+1600 QQSEVQN
-1608 NSEFLKSYLWYVV
+1608 NSEFLKSYLWYAVH
-1621 NFLVKDEK
+1621 FLVKNEK
-1629 FSELVIDVIASY
+1629 FSDLVIDVIASY

-1647 DNKDYSSKIENP
+1647 NDKDYSSFTIEKP
-1659 REMLK
+1659 RETLK
-1664 KFLREF
+1664 KFLKEF

-1684 DQIVDAIKKSDTSQ
+1684 DQIVDSIKNSDTSQ

-1723 KIEPKIEDSTPQTPQ
+1723 KIEPKIDDSVQPTSQTE
-1738 IDTQNLIN
+1738 TQNLID
-1746 ETNLSINTPKGQ
+1746 ETNLSIKTPKGQ

-1777 KWDSRNKDN
+1777 KWDSANKDN
-1786 NSPILNELNNIEYT
+1786 NSPILNELNNIQYT
-1800 GISLKEVFGSGS
+1800 GISLKEVFGSGGNNGS
-1812 NKGSGGNGGSGG
+1812 SGNNGSGG
-1824 NDGSGGKDSQL
+1824 GGKDSQL

-1851 KEKISIDNFKN
+1851 KTKISIENFKN

-1917 GEQSNKNNTRDSD
+1917 GEQSNKNNTKDSD

-1948 LWNTYYKSHDVK
+1948 IWNTYYSSSDVK

-1971 SETNRFSDVT
+1971 SESNRFSHDT

-1993 IHDGTYPANY
+1993 IHDGTYPDKY
-2003 EDPNRTR
+2003 Q

>member
-45 NVPITHSDQQ
+45 NIPVTHSDQQ

-79 YSVDL
+79 YSMDL
-84 RGKIDENNKIN
+84 RGKIDANNQIN

-137 ENQFYKNSDKTHF
+137 ENEFYKHSDKTHF
-150 NFNYHLDK
+150 HFNYHLDQ

-169 DVFGDFNLNSY
+169 EVFGDFNSNNY
-180 PKLYQKIKNSN
+180 PKLYKKIQDSN
-191 LLTLSLGANDLMESI
+191 LLTLSLGANDLIEAI
-206 DFRTIAK
+206 DFRTITK
-213 PMQKLASKGEAS
+213 PMQKLASKAEAN

-232 EIANQKIYRNLQL
+232 EIATQKIYRNLQL
-245 LIHRL
+245 LIQSL
-250 REINPD
+250 RKINPN

-286 ENYAD
+286 ENYVD
-291 SVIKRLN
+291 LVIQRLN
-298 STIKKAAKTQKVNY
+298 STIQKAAKNQKVNY
-312 VDLYNESIWQEKSSE
+312 VDLYNESIWQDKNSE

-355 EQNLEFKNEAN
+355 EQNLEFKEEAN
-366 TKLNWDENYVQKDA
+366 TKLQWDENYVQKDT
-380 NYYRRILN
+380 NSYRRILN
-388 LGQNSKILKA
+388 LGTNSEIFSA
-398 LTVDNSPE
+398 LTVENSPE

-414 IEELTTK
+414 IEKLTLQ
-421 NVKKATKS
+421 NVKKVKDS
-429 PIENFINV
+429 PIEIFVNV

-446 LSRFVQ
+446 LNRFIQ
-452 LAVQNNSSVQK
+452 LAVQNNPSVQK
-463 VLTDFW
+463 ILTDFW
-469 QENQNSGAS
+469 QENQKAGAS
-478 FSEIL
+478 FTEIL
-483 QKIYSSG
+483 QKIFSSG
-490 FFSKIINRFQDYVQ
+490 FFTQIIERFQTYVQ

-515 TISGLVNYIFADF
+515 TISGLVSYIFADF

-536 LNTVVTSEFADKN
+536 LNTVVTSEFADNN
-549 PEKIKELIFSS
+549 PEKIKDLIFAS
-560 IFGQTIIQDLLI
+560 IFGQTIVQDLLI

-580 KNKEDLKVVFTFDSI
+580 KNKEDLKIVFTFDSI

-602 ITDYHLRSSEY
+602 IADYHLRSKDY
-613 KNSQNFHE
+613 KNSQNFQE

-649 HHESVK
+649 HHDSVQ
-655 LLVSIINDNFEF
+655 LLVTIINDNFEF
-667 NLNEADQ
+667 NLNEEDQ
-674 SAIVNLLVS
+674 TSIVNLLVS
-683 IADVVVR
+683 VADVVVR
-690 TNVWAKLNDQAA
+690 TNAWAKLNDQAA
-702 KNFLGVIK
+702 KNFLSVIK
-710 GIKTTDIAE
+710 QIKTTDISE
-719 NIASIFSEQIYT
+719 NITSIFSEQIYT
-731 NYSSFFK
+731 NYSTFFK

-766 LNKFYPILTKFDIT
+766 LNKFYPILTKFDLS
-780 NFIDDSDPNYAS
+780 NFIDDSTPNFAS
-792 FSFFFDSLKDFLSS
+792 FSFFFDSLKDFLAS
-806 NSFKPLVDIVN
+806 NSFKPLADIVN

-823 LVNKS
+823 LVNKNK
-828 TYQQIDSLN
+828 YQQIDNLN

-860 RNVENGEFLTNLSSL
+860 RNVENERFLTNLTSL
-875 ISNSLSSQG
+875 ISNSLGSQG
-884 LNDTSISTFTSIIEL
+884 LNEKSIATFTPIIEL
-899 IFQDFRDKYQAWKED
+899 IFQDFRVKYQLWKQD
-914 KTSPTDN
+914 RSTSTDN
-921 LIFTF
+921 LIFGF

-932 NFKAFTKENFDE
+932 NFEAFYKENSDE
-944 YNSAKLRFEEAQKQQ
+944 YNSAKLFLEDAKKKQN
-959 KTLEIAQYSH
+959 TLEIQQYSR
-969 KMASLDETLSFQ
+969 KISLLDEALSFQ

-991 FSQETIYKL
+991 FTQDTIYTL
-1000 LKNLASLDFKTKI
+1000 LKNLASLDFKSKI
-1013 LDGNLVLFFKNLFGQ
+1013 SNDDLVSFFKNLFGQ

-1042 SFFSKPKIQNSLL
+1042 SFFSNPKIQNSLL
-1055 SILTNFFESEQV
+1055 NILTTFFESKQVEQ
-1067 DKLLSELIKYFFDQR
+1067 LLSKLIEYFFD
-1082 KFELHP
+1082 KKEFESHP
-1088 NFNSLVENFIKENTS
+1088 NFNSLVENFLKQNTQ
-1103 LIEEVFRL
+1103 LIEQVFTL
-1111 FLGDSSTWNSISDF
+1111 FLGDSSTWDSISEF
-1125 LKIILQE
+1125 LKIILEE
-1132 YNLKLSD
+1132 YKLNLTEK
-1139 NSVQTILDLVRD
+1139 SVQTTLDLVRD

-1156 RDSTLDFDDQTK
+1156 KDSTLDFDQQPK

-1198 TLFDSLSVDIANNYY
+1198 TLFDSFSVDIANNYY
-1213 STEESNNLDNSENQG
+1213 STEAASAQDQA
-1228 KISQNS
+1228 KISQDS
-1234 ISTLISEIISSDP
+1234 IATLISEVVRSNP

-1253 AGLKNVPK
+1253 AGLANIPQE
-1261 DYLDNIL
+1261 YLQSVM
-1268 PIFDWFLKSPELK
+1268 PIFDWFLQSPALK

-1289 IVAKAK
+1289 IVAKTQ
-1295 IQKPLDNFSLIKTL
+1295 ITQPLNNLSLIKSL
-1309 FERQHFNKII
+1309 FEKQYFNKII
-1319 GEFIVK
+1319 GEFIVE

-1330 ETLVDNFGKLAGKI
+1330 DTLIDNFGTLAGKI

-1359 LVKEIIQNNIDNF
+1359 LVKEIIQNNLDNF
-1372 YKNESDPKDLFP
+1372 YKEEIDPKGLFS

-1390 NVSQDFSEGPVK
+1390 NVSQDFSEGPAN
-1402 TQLFSDTE
+1402 TQLFNDASDTE
-1410 PNAAQNSTST
+1410 ESQNSSSTTTSSEIT
-1420 STSNQSD
+1420 SLQVGAN
-1427 STQLESIYTKENA
+1427 YTKDNA
-1440 LLTKFISILGK
+1440 LLTKFISVLSK
-1451 FTSGDFS
+1451 LTSGDFS
-1458 ASDLNLLLESEIAKE
+1458 LSNFNLLLESEIANE

-1483 ASVYNKIDES
+1483 ASVYNKIEDS

-1517 LAIGDVS
+1517 LAIGDVG

-1532 SEEKRQQIEP
+1532 SEEKKQQIEP

-1561 FRLLKYINENPM
+1561 FRVFSYINKNLM
-1573 VFKDVKTFSSLLA
+1573 AFKDVKTFSSLLS
-1586 NFLNDKPSSQINQN
+1586 NFLKDEPSSQTNQS
-1600 QNQSEVQN
+1600 QQQSEVQN
-1608 NSEFLKSYLWYVV
+1608 NIEFLKSYLWYVV
-1621 NFLVKDEK
+1621 HFLVKNDK
-1629 FSELVIDVIASY
+1629 FSDLVIDVIASY

-1647 DNKDYSSKIENP
+1647 DNKDYSSFKIEKP
-1659 REMLK
+1659 RETLK
-1664 KFLREF
+1664 KFLSEF
-1670 IGLGLENPLISGIL
+1670 IGLGLENPLISDIL
-1684 DQIVDAIKKSDTSQ
+1684 DQIVDSIKKSDTSQ

-1723 KIEPKIEDSTPQTPQ
+1723 KIEPKIGDSTQQTSQ
-1738 IDTQNLIN
+1738 TETQKLID
-1746 ETNLSINTPKGQ
+1746 ETNLSIKTPKGQ

-1769 DTLFLTSP
+1769 DVLFLTSP
-1777 KWDSRNKDN
+1777 KWDSANKDN
-1786 NSPILNELNNIEYT
+1786 NSPILNELNNIKYT
-1800 GISLKEVFGSGS
+1800 GISLKEVFGSGGGKGGS
-1812 NKGSGGNGGSGG
+1812 GGSGGNG
-1824 NDGSGGKDSQL
+1824 GSGGKDSQL

-1842 HKIWYSEKT
+1842 HKIWYSESTKT
-1851 KEKISIDNFKN
+1851 KISIDNFN
-1862 TPKGRFLY
+1862 TTPKGRFLY

-1885 SQANYIVRSS
+1885 SKLAVKTW

-1902 SSYTASEVIRASLQS
+1902 SSYTASEIIRTSLQN
-1917 GEQSNKNNTRDSD
+1917 GEQSNKTKNTDAD
-1930 YKTFIDKI
+1930 YKNFIDKV
-1938 IGDPVKSKGW
+1938 IGNPVKSPGIF
-1948 LWNTYYKSHDVK
+1948 WNTYYKSYDVK

-1971 SETNRFSDVT
+1971 SESNRFSKDT

-1987 DQIFQQ
+1987 DQVLQQ
-1993 IHDGTYPANY
+1993 IHDGTYPDKYDN
-2003 EDPNRTR
+2003 PTITR

>member
-34 GIKNRDKTEHF
+34 GIKNRDKTEHV

-55 TEKLLDQINY
+55 TEKLLDEINY

-124 WTTISD
+124 WTTVTD

-137 ENQFYKNSDKTHF
+137 ENPVYKNSDKTHF
-150 NFNYHLDK
+150 NFNYHLDQ
-158 KLDSPYGQQIR
+158 KLESPYGEQIR
-169 DVFGDFNLNSY
+169 DVFGDFNSNNY
-180 PKLYQKIKNSN
+180 PKLYQKIKDSN

-213 PMQKLASKGEAS
+213 PLQKLASKAEAN

-245 LIHRL
+245 LIQRL

-298 STIKKAAKTQKVNY
+298 STIKKAAKNQKVNY
-312 VDLYNESIWQEKSSE
+312 VDLYNESIWQNKTSE
-327 FSTND
+327 FSTNE

-366 TKLNWDENYVQKDA
+366 NKLQWDENYVQKDA

-388 LGQNSKILKA
+388 LGNNSQIFNA

-414 IEELTTK
+414 IEELTTQK
-421 NVKKATKS
+421 VKKAQES
-429 PIENFINV
+429 PIENFVNV

-446 LSRFVQ
+446 LSRFMQ

-463 VLTDFW
+463 ILTDFW
-469 QENQNSGAS
+469 QENQKSGAS

-490 FFSKIINRFQDYVQ
+490 FFSKIINRFQTYVQ
-504 DVTNNKNWEKA
+504 DVTGKKDWEKA

-528 DEKQIIDV
+528 DEKQVIDV

-549 PEKIKELIFSS
+549 PEKIKDLIFSS
-560 IFGQTIIQDLLI
+560 IFGQTIVQDLLI

-602 ITDYHLRSSEY
+602 ITDYHNRSSEY

-621 IIRTYLENPDNDN
+621 IIRTYLENPENDN

-649 HHESVK
+649 HHGSVK

-702 KNFLGVIK
+702 KNFLDVIK
-710 GIKTTDIAE
+710 NIKTTDIAE

-753 DLSQNQID
+753 DLSKNQID

-766 LNKFYPILTKFDIT
+766 LTKFYPVLTKFDIT
-780 NFIDDSDPNYAS
+780 NFIDDSNPNFVS
-792 FSFFFDSLKDFLSS
+792 FSFFLDSAKDFLSS
-806 NSFKPLVDIVN
+806 NSFKPLADIVN
-817 QAINDF
+817 QAIDDF

-828 TYQQIDSLN
+828 IYQQIDNLN

-860 RNVENGEFLTNLSSL
+860 KNVENGEFLTNLSSL

-884 LNDTSISTFTSIIEL
+884 LNEKSIETFTSIIKL
-899 IFQDFRDKYQAWKED
+899 IFQDFRDKYQDWKED

-944 YNSAKLRFEEAQKQQ
+944 YNSAKLRFEEAEKQQ
-959 KTLEIAQYSH
+959 KTVEIAQYSR

-1000 LKNLASLDFKTKI
+1000 LKNLASLNFKTKI
-1013 LDGNLVLFFKNLFGQ
+1013 SDGNLVLFFKNLFGQ
-1028 SFLHKQLLEKLNQN
+1028 SFLHKQLLEKLNQS

-1055 SILTNFFESEQV
+1055 SILTNFFESKEV
-1067 DKLLSELIKYFFDQR
+1067 EKLLSELIKYFFDEK
-1082 KFELHP
+1082 KFQSHP
-1088 NFNSLVENFIKENTS
+1088 NFNSLVENFLKENIP

-1132 YNLKLSD
+1132 YNLKLSEQ
-1139 NSVQTILDLVRD
+1139 SVQTILDLVRD

-1156 RDSTLDFDDQTK
+1156 RDSTLDFNDQTK

-1213 STEESNNLDNSENQG
+1213 SIDQTNTLDNTEKQA
-1228 KISQNS
+1228 KISQDS

-1253 AGLKNVPK
+1253 AGLKNVPQ

-1281 NLFNSYFK
+1281 DLFNSYFK
-1289 IVAKAK
+1289 IVAKAQ

-1309 FERQHFNKII
+1309 FEQQYFNKII
-1319 GEFIVK
+1319 GDFIVK

-1330 ETLVDNFGKLAGKI
+1330 ETLIDNFGKLAGKI
-1344 FETQFE
+1344 FETEFE

-1372 YKNESDPKDLFP
+1372 YKNESDPKELLI
-1384 PEASTV
+1384 PEATTV
-1390 NVSQDFSEGPVK
+1390 NVSQDFSEGSAN
-1402 TQLFSDTE
+1402 TQLFNDSDTDE
-1410 PNAAQNSTST
+1410 SQSSSLPATSSEIT
-1420 STSNQSD
+1420 LQS
-1427 STQLESIYTKENA
+1427 EANYTKDNA
-1440 LLTKFISILGK
+1440 LLTKFISILSK

-1458 ASDLNLLLESEIAKE
+1458 ASNLNLLLESEIAKE

-1483 ASVYNKIDES
+1483 ASVYNKIES
-1493 EKDNLW
+1493 EKDDLW

-1504 IFQSKFFKEKINS
+1504 IFQSKFFKDKINS

-1532 SEEKRQQIEP
+1532 SEKKRQEIEP
-1542 LLKDLLL
+1542 LLKELLL
-1549 QFLPDSANKVLI
+1549 EFLPNSANKVLI
-1561 FRLLKYINENPM
+1561 FRLLSYINKNPM

-1586 NFLNDKPSSQINQN
+1586 NFLKDEPSTRKNQSQS
-1600 QNQSEVQN
+1600 QSEVQN

-1621 NFLVKDEK
+1621 HFLVKNDK
-1629 FSELVIDVIASY
+1629 FSDLVIDVIASY

-1647 DNKDYSSKIENP
+1647 DNKDYSGFKIEKP

-1664 KFLREF
+1664 EFLRKF

-1684 DQIVDAIKKSDTSQ
+1684 DQIVDSIKKSDTTQ

-1718 LDLVI
+1718 LDLVV
-1723 KIEPKIEDSTPQTPQ
+1723 KIEPKIEDSTQHTSE
-1738 IDTQNLIN
+1738 IETQNLID
-1746 ETNLSINTPKGQ
+1746 ETNLSINTPTGQ

-1777 KWDSRNKDN
+1777 KWDSTNKDS

-1800 GISLKEVFGSGS
+1800 GISLKEVFGSGGKS
-1812 NKGSGGNGGSGG
+1812 GSGGNGGSGAK
-1824 NDGSGGKDSQL
+1824 DGSGGKDSQL

-1842 HKIWYSEKT
+1842 HKIWFSESTKT
-1851 KEKISIDNFKN
+1851 KISIDNFKDSA
-1862 TPKGRFLY
+1862 KGRFLY

-1885 SQANYIVRSS
+1885 SKLAVKTW

-1902 SSYTASEVIRASLQS
+1902 SSYTASEIIRTSLQN
-1917 GEQSNKNNTRDSD
+1917 GEQSNKTKKTDND
-1930 YKTFIDKI
+1930 YKNFIDKV
-1938 IGDPVKSKGW
+1938 IGNPVKVPGW
-1948 LWNTYYKSHDVK
+1948 VWHTYYKSYDVK
-1960 LNDMLTMIYYN
+1960 LNDMLTMIFYN
-1971 SETNRFSDVT
+1971 SETNRFSNVT

-1987 DQIFQQ
+1987 DQILQQ
-1993 IHDGTYPANY
+1993 IHDGTYPNNY
-2003 EDPNRTR
+2003 EDPNKTT

>member
-1 MKKNISKPDFTKAF
+1 MKKNISKPDFSKAF

-25 LAISGITLI
+25 LAVSGITLI

-45 NVPITHSDQQ
+45 NVPITHSAQE

-79 YSVDL
+79 YSIDL
-84 RGKIDENNKIN
+84 RGKIDGNNKIN

-137 ENQFYKNSDKTHF
+137 ENQAYKHSDKTHF
-150 NFNYHLDK
+150 NFNYHLDQ

-169 DVFGDFNLNSY
+169 DVFGDFNSNNY
-180 PKLYQKIKNSN
+180 PKLRQKIQNSN
-191 LLTLSLGANDLMESI
+191 LLTLSLGANDLMEAI

-213 PMQKLASKGEAS
+213 PMQKLATKAEAN

-232 EIANQKIYRNLQL
+232 EIANQRIYRNLQL
-245 LIHRL
+245 LIQSL
-250 REINPD
+250 RRINPN

-298 STIKKAAKTQKVNY
+298 STIKKAAKNQKVNY

-355 EQNLEFKNEAN
+355 EQDLEFKKDAN
-366 TKLNWDENYVQKDA
+366 TKLNWGENYVQKDN

-388 LGQNSKILKA
+388 LGNNSEILKA

-414 IEELTTK
+414 IEQLTTQ
-421 NVKKATKS
+421 NVKKATQS
-429 PIENFINV
+429 PIENFLNV

-446 LSRFVQ
+446 LNRFVQ

-463 VLTDFW
+463 ILTDFW

-490 FFSKIINRFQDYVQ
+490 FFSKIINRFQTYVQ
-504 DVTNNKNWEKA
+504 DVTNKKDWEKA
-515 TISGLVNYIFADF
+515 TISDLVNYIFADF

-667 NLNEADQ
+667 NLNEEDQ
-674 SAIVNLLVS
+674 NALVNLLVS

-702 KNFLGVIK
+702 KNFLNVIK
-710 GIKTTDIAE
+710 KINTTDISE

-766 LNKFYPILTKFDIT
+766 LNKFYPVLTKFDLT
-780 NFIDDSDPNYAS
+780 NFIDESTPNFAS
-792 FSFFFDSLKDFLSS
+792 FSFFFDSAKDFLAS
-806 NSFKPLVDIVN
+806 NSFKPLADIVN
-817 QAINDF
+817 QAIDDF
-823 LVNKS
+823 LVNKNK
-828 TYQQIDSLN
+828 YQQIDNLN

-851 EENIYEFIA
+851 EENVYEFIA
-860 RNVENGEFLTNLSSL
+860 ANVEKEEFLTNLTSL
-875 ISNSLSSQG
+875 ISNSLSSSG
-884 LNDTSISTFTSIIEL
+884 LTEKSISTFTSIIEL
-899 IFQDFRDKYQAWKED
+899 IFQDFRVKYLAWKED
-914 KTSPTDN
+914 RDAPTDN
-921 LIFTF
+921 LIFGF
-926 VKAALE
+926 VKAALQ
-932 NFKAFTKENFDE
+932 NFETFYKENSDE
-944 YNSAKLRFEEAQKQQ
+944 HNSAKLLLEEAKKQQ
-959 KTLEIAQYSH
+959 DELEIEKYSQEIALTDQ
-969 KMASLDETLSFQ
+969 KLSFQ

-991 FSQETIYKL
+991 FTQDTIYSL

-1013 LDGNLVLFFKNLFGQ
+1013 SNEDLVLFFKNLFGQ
-1028 SFLHKQLLEKLNQN
+1028 SFLQNQLLGKLSQN
-1042 SFFSKPKIQNSLL
+1042 SFFSNPKIQESLL
-1055 SILTNFFESEQV
+1055 KILTNFFESKQVEQ
-1067 DKLLSELIKYFFDQR
+1067 LLSKLIEYFFDKKQ
-1082 KFELHP
+1082 FESHP
-1088 NFNSLVENFIKENTS
+1088 NFNSLVENFLKQNTQ
-1103 LIEEVFRL
+1103 LIEQVFTL
-1111 FLGDSSTWNSISDF
+1111 FLGDSSTWDSISEF
-1125 LKIILQE
+1125 LEIILAE
-1132 YNLKLSD
+1132 YKLDLSED
-1139 NSVQTILDLVRD
+1139 SVNTILALVRD

-1156 RDSTLDFDDQTK
+1156 KDSTLDFDQDPK
-1168 THSPLII
+1168 THSPLVI
-1175 KALISIIF
+1175 KALISIIL

-1198 TLFDSLSVDIANNYY
+1198 TLFDSFSVDIANFYY
-1213 STEESNNLDNSENQG
+1213 SQESTSTDASSKL
-1228 KISQNS
+1228 SQDS
-1234 ISTLISEIISSDP
+1234 IATLISEVVRSKP

-1253 AGLKNVPK
+1253 TGLANIPK
-1261 DYLDNIL
+1261 EYLDSVM
-1268 PIFDWFLKSPELK
+1268 PIFNWFLESPALK
-1281 NLFNSYFK
+1281 DLFKSYFK
-1289 IVAKAK
+1289 IVAKTQIK
-1295 IQKPLDNFSLIKTL
+1295 QPLNNLSLIKTL
-1309 FERQHFNKII
+1309 FEKQYFNKII

-1325 LDEKN
+1325 LDEKDN
-1330 ETLVDNFGKLAGKI
+1330 KLSDNFSTLVGKM
-1344 FETQFE
+1344 FDTQF
-1350 KTEFQPLFK
+1350 KDTEFQPFFK
-1359 LVKEIIQNNIDNF
+1359 LIKEIIKNNLENF
-1372 YKNESDPKDLFP
+1372 YKEEVDPTGLIPD
-1384 PEASTV
+1384 EASTV
-1390 NVSQDFSEGPVK
+1390 NVSENFSQVLVSAQP
-1402 TQLFSDTE
+1402 FSDTD
-1410 PNAAQNSTST
+1410 QTQDQTSSSSESSQETT
-1420 STSNQSD
+1420 SPQIQANYSKD
-1427 STQLESIYTKENA
+1427 NA
-1440 LLTKFISILGK
+1440 LLTKFISILSK
-1451 FTSGDFS
+1451 ITSGEVSFS
-1458 ASDLNLLLESEIAKE
+1458 NLKTLLESEIGKE
-1473 EFIVELIKQV
+1473 EFIIDLIKQV
-1483 ASVYNKIDES
+1483 ASVYNKISEDERN
-1493 EKDNLW
+1493 NLW
-1499 KVITK
+1499 NIIVK
-1504 IFQSKFFKEKINS
+1504 IFDSSFFKDKIS
-1517 LAIGDVS
+1517 LLSIGDVS
-1524 SFSLFSNL
+1524 SFSLFSGL
-1532 SEEKRQQIEP
+1532 SAEKKKTIEP
-1542 LLKDLLL
+1542 LLKKLLIK
-1549 QFLPDSANKVLI
+1549 FLPESMNKVLI
-1561 FRLLKYINENPM
+1561 FRLLDYMNKNSAL
-1573 VFKDVKTFSSLLA
+1573 FKEVKTFSGLLVKFLSDETNRNTTNSQA
-1586 NFLNDKPSSQINQN
+1586 NSQNE
-1600 QNQSEVQN
+1600 S
-1608 NSEFLKSYLWYVV
+1608 NSVFLKSYLWSVV
-1621 NFLVKDEK
+1621 DFLIKDAD
-1629 FSELVIDVIASY
+1629 FADLAADIIAVY
-1641 LKLNLD
+1641 LKLKLDNNENL
-1647 DNKDYSSKIENP
+1647 KKVKIDKP
-1659 REMLK
+1659 REIIT
-1664 KFLREF
+1664 KFFDDF
-1670 IGLGLENPLISGIL
+1670 INLGLENPLLSGIL
-1684 DQIVDAIKKSDTSQ
+1684 DQIVESIKTLDPSQ
-1698 QAKSFFETLFNK
+1698 EATSFFGTIFSK
-1710 LDLSKVLN
+1710 LDLAKLIN
-1718 LDLVI
+1718 LDLVV
-1723 KIEPKIEDSTPQTPQ
+1723 KIEPKIGGDDSTGQSST
-1738 IDTQNLIN
+1738 DRKNLID
-1746 ETNLSINTPKGQ
+1746 ETKLTIKTPTNQ
-1758 KISTQLFAEFF
+1758 KISTKSIADFF
-1769 DTLFLTSP
+1769 DLIFLASP
-1777 KWDSRNKDN
+1777 NWNKDKEN
-1786 NSPILNELNNIEYT
+1786 EASPILKELNHIKYT
-1800 GISLKEVFGSGS
+1800 GISFESIFKSGQ
-1812 NKGSGGNGGSGG
+1812 
-1824 NDGSGGKDSQL
+1824 KDPQL
-1835 DAISKLF
+1835 EAISKLF
-1842 HKIWYSEKT
+1842 HRIWYSEST
-1851 KEKISIDNFKN
+1851 KSSKISISNFKDSS
-1862 TPKGRFLY
+1862 KGRLLY

-1885 SQANYIVRSS
+1885 SQFWARSS
-1895 AFYGGAL
+1895 AFYGGIL
-1902 SSYTASEVIRASLQS
+1902 SAYTASEIIRASLQN
-1917 GEQSNKNNTRDSD
+1917 GQQANTNKTNDND

-1938 IGDPVKSKGW
+1938 IGDPVKPKAGW
-1948 LWNTYYKSHDVK
+1948 WQIWTSYYSASDVK

-1971 SETNRFSDVT
+1971 LDGNRFSKDT
-1981 GQPKLR
+1981 GQPRLR
-1987 DQIFQQ
+1987 DQVLQQ
-1993 IHDGTYPANY
+1993 IHDGTYPTNY
-2003 EDPNRTR
+2003 EKPKR

>member
-25 LAISGITLI
+25 LAVSGITLI
-34 GIKNRDKTEHF
+34 GIKNRDKTEHV

-84 RGKIDENNKIN
+84 RGKIDQNNKIN

-124 WTTISD
+124 WTTVSD

-137 ENQFYKNSDKTHF
+137 ENPVYKNSDKTHF
-150 NFNYHLDK
+150 NFNYHLDQ
-158 KLDSPYGQQIR
+158 KLESPYGEQIR
-169 DVFGDFNLNSY
+169 DVFGDFNSNNY
-180 PKLYQKIKNSN
+180 PKLYQKIKDSN

-206 DFRTIAK
+206 DFHTIAK
-213 PMQKLASKGEAS
+213 PLQKLASKAEAN

-245 LIHRL
+245 LIQRL

-276 KMLTNEIGVP
+276 KMLTNEIAVP

-291 SVIKRLN
+291 LVIKHLN
-298 STIKKAAKTQKVNY
+298 STIKKAAKNQKVNY
-312 VDLYNESIWQEKSSE
+312 VDLYNESIWQAESSE

-366 TKLNWDENYVQKDA
+366 TKLQWDQNYVQKDA

-388 LGQNSKILKA
+388 LGQNSEIFNA

-414 IEELTTK
+414 IEKLTTQK
-421 NVKKATKS
+421 VKKAQES
-429 PIENFINV
+429 PIENFVNV

-446 LSRFVQ
+446 LSRFMQ

-463 VLTDFW
+463 ILTDFW
-469 QENQNSGAS
+469 QENQKSGAS

-490 FFSKIINRFQDYVQ
+490 FFSKIINRFQTYVQ
-504 DVTNNKNWEKA
+504 DVTNKKDWEKA

-528 DEKQIIDV
+528 DEKQVIDV

-602 ITDYHLRSSEY
+602 ITDYHIRSSEY

-621 IIRTYLENPDNDN
+621 IIRTYLENPENDN
-634 DNVIFIRNFISETLK
+634 DNVAFIRNFISETLK
-649 HHESVK
+649 HHDSVK

-690 TNVWAKLNDQAA
+690 TNVWSKLNDQAA

-753 DLSQNQID
+753 DLSKNQID

-766 LNKFYPILTKFDIT
+766 LTKFYPVLTKFDIT
-780 NFIDDSDPNYAS
+780 NFIDDSNPNFAS
-792 FSFFFDSLKDFLSS
+792 FSFFLDSAKDFLSS
-806 NSFKPLVDIVN
+806 NSFKPLADIVN
-817 QAINDF
+817 QAIDDF

-828 TYQQIDSLN
+828 IYQQIDNLN

-884 LNDTSISTFTSIIEL
+884 LNEKSIETFTSIIKL
-899 IFQDFRDKYQAWKED
+899 IFQDFRDKYQDWKEN

-926 VKAALE
+926 VKAALD

-944 YNSAKLRFEEAQKQQ
+944 YNSAKLRFEEAEKQQ
-959 KTLEIAQYSH
+959 KTVEIAQYSR

-1013 LDGNLVLFFKNLFGQ
+1013 PDGNLVLFFKNLFGQ

-1067 DKLLSELIKYFFDQR
+1067 EKLLSELIKYFFDEK
-1082 KFELHP
+1082 KFVLYP

-1132 YNLKLSD
+1132 YNLKLSEK
-1139 NSVQTILDLVRD
+1139 SVQTILDLVRD

-1156 RDSTLDFDDQTK
+1156 KDSTLDFNDQTK

-1183 DAISGNSTPKKPVLE
+1183 DAISGNSIPKKPVLE
-1198 TLFDSLSVDIANNYY
+1198 TLFDSFSVDIANNYY
-1213 STEESNNLDNSENQG
+1213 SEDQTNTLDNSENKG

-1253 AGLKNVPK
+1253 AGLKNVPQE
-1261 DYLDNIL
+1261 YLDNIL

-1309 FERQHFNKII
+1309 FEKQYFNKII
-1319 GEFIVK
+1319 GDFIVK

-1330 ETLVDNFGKLAGKI
+1330 DTLIDNFGKLAGKI

-1372 YKNESDPKDLFP
+1372 YKNEIDPKELLI
-1384 PEASTV
+1384 PEATTV

-1410 PNAAQNSTST
+1410 PNVSQNPTSSATT
-1420 STSNQSD
+1420 SEISLPKSEANYAKD
-1427 STQLESIYTKENA
+1427 NA

-1458 ASDLNLLLESEIAKE
+1458 ASDLNLLLESEIANE

-1483 ASVYNKIDES
+1483 ASVYNKIQDS
-1493 EKDNLW
+1493 EKNDLW

-1504 IFQSKFFKEKINS
+1504 IFQSKFFKDKINS

-1532 SEEKRQQIEP
+1532 SEEKRQEIEP
-1542 LLKDLLL
+1542 LLKELLL
-1549 QFLPDSANKVLI
+1549 EFLPDSANKALI
-1561 FRLLKYINENPM
+1561 FRLLSYINKNPM
-1573 VFKDVKTFSSLLA
+1573 VFKGVKTFSSLLA
-1586 NFLNDKPSSQINQN
+1586 NFLNDESTQTTQRQS
-1600 QNQSEVQN
+1600 QSEVQN

-1621 NFLVKDEK
+1621 NFLVKNDK
-1629 FSELVIDVIASY
+1629 FSNLVIDVIASY

-1647 DNKDYSSKIENP
+1647 NDKDYTFKIENP
-1659 REMLK
+1659 RDILK

-1684 DQIVDAIKKSDTSQ
+1684 DQIVESIKNSDTTQ

-1718 LDLVI
+1718 LDLVV
-1723 KIEPKIEDSTPQTPQ
+1723 KIEPKIADSTQETPQTE
-1738 IDTQNLIN
+1738 TQNLIN

-1777 KWDSRNKDN
+1777 KWDSVNKNN

-1800 GISLKEVFGSGS
+1800 GISLKEVFGSGGNGGS
-1812 NKGSGGNGGSGG
+1812 GEKGGSGGNG
-1824 NDGSGGKDSQL
+1824 GSGGKDSQL

-1851 KEKISIDNFKN
+1851 KSKITIDNFKN

-1885 SQANYIVRSS
+1885 SQQWSLVRSS
-1895 AFYGGAL
+1895 AFYGGLL

-1917 GEQSNKNNTRDSD
+1917 GEQSDKNNTKDD
-1930 YKTFIDKI
+1930 EYKTFIDKI
-1938 IGDPVKSKGW
+1938 IGNPVKSTHW
-1948 LWNTYYKSHDVK
+1948 LWGTTYYKSSDVK

-1971 SETNRFSDVT
+1971 LEGNRFSHDT

-1987 DQIFQQ
+1987 DQVLQQ
-1993 IHDGTYPANY
+1993 IHDGTYPTNY
-2003 EDPNRTR
+2003 ENPNKTK